1 MLCFLAMCTLISLLG
16 VRDVC
21 RSLLEPARYPQT
33 LTMEQSASA
42 DGEDRTWFWWKTS
55 TGAWIQIYHSLWR
68 TLELKAREHGPAPEL
83 TDSSTGTPSESSAK
97 KRSRADS

>member
-1 MLCFLAMCTLISLLG
+1 M
-16 VRDVC
+16 
-21 RSLLEPARYPQT
+21 
-33 LTMEQSASA
+33 
-42 DGEDRTWFWWKTS
+42 
-55 TGAWIQIYHSLWR
+55 IQIYHSLWR

>member
-1 MLCFLAMCTLISLLG
+1 MFADLCSSRRDTLRPSQWNSPPQLM
-16 VRDVC
+16 
-21 RSLLEPARYPQT
+21 AR
-33 LTMEQSASA
+33 
-42 DGEDRTWFWWKTS
+42 
-55 TGAWIQIYHSLWR
+55 TGSGSGGKPRQEHGFKMIQIYHSLWR